1 MTKYNRCPVCFNE
14 DDKYIKLIN
23 FIQDVPRVHC
33 LKCNCAYWGSSP
45 SKNPLYDLH
54 YNLHFFRPTDVR
66 QAERMARKVQLFIK
80 DKRRVQR
87 ILEAGV
93 GNGLTLLF
101 FNLMGLD
108 ADGCEIE
115 FDTCQMLKSEFH
127 LNIIHS
133 AFENIR
139 KYKEYDL
146 VYSSHLIEHYI
157 EPRLFMIAAK
167 RVLKEHGY
175 LYLYTPDL
183 DCSKECDPK
192 WHHFKTRHPFEHCT
206 ILSQRAIRK
215 LAEST
220 GFSVIKFEQVEE
232 YGSFVAVLLNES
244 VAPPKNHLLE

>member
-1 MTKYNRCPVCFNE
+1 MIKYKRCPVCLNE
-14 DDKYIKLIN
+14 DGKYVKLIN

-45 SKNPLYDLH
+45 EKNPLYDLN

-66 QAERMARKVQLFIK
+66 QAERMARQVQLFIK
-80 DKRRVQR
+80 DKRAVKTHSRSRCGKWPYSIV
-87 ILEAGV
+87 
-93 GNGLTLLF
+93 
-101 FNLMGLD
+101 FNMMGLD

-115 FDTCQMLKSEFH
+115 FDTCQMLKTEFH

-167 RVLKEHGY
+167 RVLRDHGY
-175 LYLYTPDL
+175 LYLYTPTL
-183 DCSKECDPK
+183 IVQKSAILNGTTL
-192 WHHFKTRHPFEHCT
+192 KTRHPFVALHDIITTCN
-206 ILSQRAIRK
+206 SQTCRFDRI
-215 LAEST
+215 
-220 GFSVIKFEQVEE
+220 FCNQV
-232 YGSFVAVLLNES
+232 
-244 VAPPKNHLLE
+244 